1 MKTKQAKRILGGL
14 LFAMTTASLA
24 AAMSA
29 TAAPANIGY
38 YPGTIMSSVVLIAD
52 AKGYYRKHGI
62 DPTLIPTASGP
73 IANSNLASGAID
85 FALQPPTNVG
95 IARDRGLDQVFVA
108 GNLIMPWVVVAKSD
122 VPMPNA
128 GRYPAVMSDFK
139 GMAWGPYARGSDSEL
154 FLRVMATDAGLNAD
168 KDITWIGV
176 GGPSTGLPA
185 LKSGK
190 IQVYLALDPAPML
203 AVTQGYG
210 KIVVDLRKGEGPRN
224 FKGIVYQGV
233 VTLRS
238 TAEKR
243 PELVQSLAKAHT
255 DAFCWIHD
263 PKNFEELLGF
273 LKSKM
278 AVAELS
284 DDQFRSLV
292 QDGIKLLTLAM
303 PASDFETWNAML
315 LGAKAIKEPL
325 VPTRIL
331 WSTVPREN
339 PRCH

>member
-1 MKTKQAKRILGGL
+1 MNTRQASRILGVS
-14 LFAMTTASLA
+14 LFAGLVASATAG
-24 AAMSA
+24 MSA
-29 TAAPANIGY
+29 KAAPANIGY
-38 YPGTIMSSVVLIAD
+38 YPGTVMSSVVLIAD

-73 IANSNLASGAID
+73 LANSNLASGAID

-95 IARDRGLDQVFVA
+95 IARDRGLDQVFVS
-108 GNLIMPWVVVAKSD
+108 GNLIMPWVVIVKSD
-122 VPMPNA
+122 ISTPNA
-128 GRYPAVMSDFK
+128 GRYPMAMSDFK

-154 FLRVMATDAGLNAD
+154 FLRVMAADAGLDPD

-190 IQVYLALDPAPML
+190 IQVYLALDPAPMI

-210 KIVVDLRKGEGPRN
+210 KIVVDLRKGDGPKN

-233 VTLRS
+233 VTLRA

-243 PELVQSLAKAHT
+243 PELVQSLVKAHT
-255 DAFCWIHD
+255 EAFCWIND
-263 PKNFEELLGF
+263 PKNFDELVEF

-292 QDGIKLLTLAM
+292 RDGIKLLTLTM
-303 PASDFETWNAML
+303 PVSDFETWNAML

-339 PRCH
+339 PRCL

>member
-1 MKTKQAKRILGGL
+1 MKTKLAKKILGGSL
-14 LFAMTTASLA
+14 LAMTLTLLTAGVP
-24 AAMSA
+24 AM
-29 TAAPANIGY
+29 AAPANIGY
-38 YPGTIMSSVVLIAD
+38 YPGTVMSSIVLIAD
-52 AKGYYRKHGI
+52 AKGFYRKQGI

-95 IARDRGLDQVFVA
+95 IARDRGLDQVFVS

-128 GRYPAVMSDFK
+128 GRYPTVMSDFK

-154 FLRVMATDAGLNAD
+154 FLRAMATDAGLNPD

-190 IQVYLALDPAPML
+190 IQVYLALDPAPMI

-210 KIVVDLRKGEGPRN
+210 KIVVDLRKGEGPKN

-238 TAEKR
+238 TAENR
-243 PELVQSLAKAHT
+243 PELVQGLVKAHT

-263 PKNFEELLGF
+263 PKNFEELLVF

-278 AVAELS
+278 AVADLS

-315 LGAKAIKEPL
+315 LDAKAIREPL
-325 VPTRIL
+325 VPARIL

-339 PRCH
+339 PRCP